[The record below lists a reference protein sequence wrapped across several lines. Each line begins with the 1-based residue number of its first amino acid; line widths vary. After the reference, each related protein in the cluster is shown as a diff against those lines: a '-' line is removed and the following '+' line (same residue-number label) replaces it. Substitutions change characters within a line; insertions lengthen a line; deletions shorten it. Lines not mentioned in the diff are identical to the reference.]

1 MPNKRPEPS
10 SRARQNLSPRDRGAE
25 YLLMGL
31 RLRDGVAMGRYQ
43 AMTGATLDSGA
54 LEDLSRLGF
63 VEVLAGN
70 VRATD
75 SGRMILNKVIEA
87 LSPE

>member
-1 MPNKRPEPS
+1 MLSDWTDEPPV
-10 SRARQNLSPRDRGAE
+10 QLYLNLKK
-25 YLLMGL
+25 MGSYYNY
-31 RLRDGVAMGRYQ
+31 GQ
-43 AMTGATLDSGA
+43 PTTLEVLA
-54 LEDLSRLGF
+54 DLSRLGF